1 MRNSS
6 VKRRWKARCDLF
18 AKGPKAFDESKKHE
32 LSAAANRWIF
42 VTPARMFLP
51 LFSLSRILPA
61 VMLSSGISNLLS
73 YNNPLDAS
81 GGSVFLITLRAAK
94 AALIRAAASTPPLAR
109 FTNSLKSRE
118 EPPLKSVL
126 ALKICRRSVLMTL
139 ELQA

>member
-73 YNNPLDAS
+73 YNKSLDAS
-81 GGSVFLITLRAAK
+81 GGSVVRIMTGPATG
-94 AALIRAAASTPPLAR
+94 ALNRAAASTQTLGGFRLSHLAR
-109 FTNSLKSRE
+109 T
-118 EPPLKSVL
+118 
-126 ALKICRRSVLMTL
+126 C
-139 ELQA
+139 